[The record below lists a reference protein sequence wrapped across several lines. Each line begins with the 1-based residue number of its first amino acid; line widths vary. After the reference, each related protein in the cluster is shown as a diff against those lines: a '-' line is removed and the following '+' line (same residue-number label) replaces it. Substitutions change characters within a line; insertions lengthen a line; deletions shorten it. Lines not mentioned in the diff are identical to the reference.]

1 MFGTE
6 IVCYLFL
13 GGAGAGACF
22 VLAVMGLLV
31 PRAAIVWVCLAGATA
46 WTRHVRT
53 ALLVPRVYRVLFAP
67 AVRRPRRSGA
77 DALGMAFL
85 LADLGRV

>member
-31 PRAAIVWVCLAGATA
+31 PRERLGVRQVDGLDG
-46 WTRHVRT
+46 HVRT
-53 ALLVPRVYRVLFAP
+53 ALLVPRVYR
-67 AVRRPRRSGA
+67 RCSRPRSSVPFWR
-77 DALGMAFL
+77 
-85 LADLGRV
+85 

>member
-31 PRAAIVWVCLAGATA
+31 PRAATFGCAAGATA

-53 ALLVPRVYRVLFAP
+53 ALLVPRVYRALFTP
-67 AVRRPRRSGA
+67 PFVCC
-77 DALGMAFL
+77 AFW
-85 LADLGRV
+85 R